1 MHVVDT
7 GKGIKESEMERL
19 FSMFGKLLR
28 TADMNSEGIGMGLM
42 ICKNLVELNGG
53 EISVHS
59 DGEDRGAMF
68 TFTMKMS
75 EAAENEKPSNPT
87 DFEGVDAMDVTNLSA
102 VVDHDPLNITSRK
115 LLESEKKQRPMSVD
129 KKRVTFGPNQT
140 HFFEKG
146 SNFESIEET
155 KRDTLSE
162 ASSSLVA
169 EGA

>member
-59 DGEDRGAMF
+59 DGEDRGATF
-68 TFTMKMS
+68 TFEMKMTLPRETATVS
-75 EAAENEKPSNPT
+75 TPTYKSNET
-87 DFEGVDAMDVTNLSA
+87 
-102 VVDHDPLNITSRK
+102 
-115 LLESEKKQRPMSVD
+115 
-129 KKRVTFGPNQT
+129 
-140 HFFEKG
+140 
-146 SNFESIEET
+146 
-155 KRDTLSE
+155 
-162 ASSSLVA
+162 
-169 EGA
+169 GAPDIAQ